1 MIPEVAGRKMGSY
14 ALTGTLQRLEQD
26 IKVRVVW
33 QFRVSTAMALMRL
46 FYLIDR
52 M

>member
-1 MIPEVAGRKMGSY
+1 MIPDVSGREMGSY

-33 QFRVSTAMALMRL
+33 PFRVSTAMTLRRV
-46 FYLIDR
+46 FYLIGR
-52 M
+52 I